1 MFSSKNIFRKL
12 LWICFFHLYETVG
25 FFPEAST
32 PFELINLSKLFYLL
46 NVKNLEKLHLR
57 LVRIT
62 ESVFINM
69 CYLNVGLGRPP
80 SQNGKRRAT
89 NISSALQCTFSS
101 RYATTWVRVDCGTS
115 WPVGRIRIIW
125 YSSQLVPYT
134 TCNKINSSPCQL
146 VPNGTRPQV
155 YSYPGEILFK
165 WTRTQ
170 VNSYSSQLVAS
181 ELVPRWTRQC

>member
-1 MFSSKNIFRKL
+1 MR
-12 LWICFFHLYETVG
+12 LWDFFL
-25 FFPEAST
+25 EAST
-32 PFELINLSKLFYLL
+32 PFDLINFLKLFYLL
-46 NVKNLEKLHLR
+46 DVMKFEEVHLR
-57 LVRIT
+57 LGRIT
-62 ESVFINM
+62 ESVFHNM
-69 CYLNVGLGRPP
+69 CYLNVGFGRPP

-89 NISSALQCTFSS
+89 NISSTLQCTFSS
-101 RYATTWVRVDCGTS
+101 RYDMTWVRVDIGTS

-125 YSSQLVPYT
+125 YSSQLVPYS

-181 ELVPRWTRQC
+181 ELVPKWTRQC